1 MILNNTSSDESLFET
16 ERIDIANASADYYDE
31 IMDKAGPFYNDLYSS
46 PSLSVDYIGFNCK
59 EPPFDDADIRKAFSL
74 AIDKDKIISL
84 TYRNMAKGRRHIAVR
99 YAGLQYESSWTELD
113 VSQAQETGQRIKI
126 R

>member
-1 MILNNTSSDESLFET
+1 MICT
-16 ERIDIANASADYYDE
+16 I
-31 IMDKAGPFYNDLYSS
+31 S

-84 TYRNMAKGRRHIAVR
+84 TYRNMAQKAEGILPLGIPG
-99 YAGLQYESSWTELD
+99 YNKNLTGLNFD
-113 VSQAQETGQRIKI
+113 VSEAQELIKASKYGSVGKFTDDYY
-126 R
+126 